1 MTSRPDPCTIRL
13 PVFEGP
19 FDLLFHLI
27 KKDELDIWDVSIAA
41 VAEQYLAYL
50 RSMREL
56 NLDIASEFLVM
67 AATLLRLKSKLL
79 LPRPFEA
86 GEEDEEDLFQFKSPE
101 ELFERLEEYRR
112 FKEAAVFFRERAEAQ
127 SKVYLRSTGGREK
140 FILLSGRQQQKT
152 YYTYWEGAHLL
163 GEIMNRFEALAAARS
178 MAPAIDLVEDI
189 PISDRSGYICAML
202 DKSGGAL
209 SFSSL
214 LQQKNIREILVTFIA
229 LLDLARRRRVRLLQD
244 RLFGPILVLPAEKE
258 WLIHGKC
265 KSGHRGASLFSGG
278 TAGAVQDRR
287 RAGPYK
293 GEGAG
298 VH

>member
-127 SKVYLRSTGGREK
+127 SKVFLRSTGGREK

-258 WLIHGKC
+258 CG
-265 KSGHRGASLFSGG
+265 
-278 TAGAVQDRR
+278 
-287 RAGPYK
+287 
-293 GEGAG
+293 
-298 VH
+298 